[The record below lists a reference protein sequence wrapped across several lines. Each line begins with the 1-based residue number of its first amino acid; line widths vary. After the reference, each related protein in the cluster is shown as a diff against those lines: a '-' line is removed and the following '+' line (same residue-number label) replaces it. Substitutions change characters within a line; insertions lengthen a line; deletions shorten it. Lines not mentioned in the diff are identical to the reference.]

1 MPHATLESQARG
13 VAPHEHEE
21 GMITKVIEQYTS
33 AVPSGVY
40 LNLALGSIGLAA
52 LLKLSGRDHDA
63 QFVGQWVPTI
73 LILGLYNKL
82 VKVHGSE

>member
-1 MPHATLESQARG
+1 MTAAVSGREVRG

-21 GMITKVIEQYTS
+21 GTVTKAIEQYTS

-40 LNLALGSIGLAA
+40 LSLAVGSIGLAA
-52 LLKLSGRDHDA
+52 VLKLAGRDKGA
-63 QFVGQWVPTI
+63 QFVGHWVPTI

-82 VKVHGSE
+82 VKLQGSE